1 MQEMVFIQPTLN
13 CLVNL
18 TESPFFCCVLDK
30 VDHVHFERV
39 SFSSKTY
46 DIVLVNT
53 DFTKQP
59 WRVDMVQ
66 NTTKDAIQEWLTDMD
81 LPYTEGPMNLN
92 WKQIMATI
100 VEDDRFYMDTEEDDV
115 TPKEAGWEFLRMQEG
130 GVLDK
135 VDHVHFER
143 VSFSSKTYDIVLVNT
158 DFTKQPWRVD
168 MVQNTTKDAIQEWL
182 TDMDLPYTEG
192 PMNLNWKQIMATIV
206 EDDRFYMDTEED
218 DVTPKEAGWEFL
230 RMQEGEEGSGDDD
243 GDESDFSIEEGEESS
258 SEEDNDDSD
267 ASSFAT
273 ESEEDSD
280 FDGDEELEEG
290 GMDWEEMEAEAK
302 ADDKKRAREA
312 QEQDGRASNKKRR

>member
-18 TESPFFCCVLDK
+18 TESPFFCC
-30 VDHVHFERV
+30 
-39 SFSSKTY
+39 
-46 DIVLVNT
+46 
-53 DFTKQP
+53 
-59 WRVDMVQ
+59 
-66 NTTKDAIQEWLTDMD
+66 
-81 LPYTEGPMNLN
+81 
-92 WKQIMATI
+92 
-100 VEDDRFYMDTEEDDV
+100 
-115 TPKEAGWEFLRMQEG
+115 
-130 GVLDK
+130 VLDK

-302 ADDKKRAREA
+302 ADDKKRARET